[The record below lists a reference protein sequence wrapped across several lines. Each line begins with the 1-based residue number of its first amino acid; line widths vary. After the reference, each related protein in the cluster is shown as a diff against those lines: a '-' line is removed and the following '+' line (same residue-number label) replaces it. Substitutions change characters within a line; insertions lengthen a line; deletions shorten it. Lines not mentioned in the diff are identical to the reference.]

1 MARALRHMANRSH
14 PLKAPRPASP
24 AGPRPRPVAEVLDV
38 LGGEAFL
45 QGELASAD
53 ALLARVREGLPFA
66 AAAAVM
72 DRYAISRDGLCAI
85 LHLSRRNFLRR
96 RTQTRLSPDESDRL
110 YRLARVLAHA
120 NRVFEDPAA
129 SADWIRTPNLALG
142 EQPPL
147 ALLDT
152 DLGVEQVDQVLGRI
166 EHGIAG

>member
-1 MARALRHMANRSH
+1 MLGGGGALPDA
-14 PLKAPRPASP
+14 PAS
-24 AGPRPRPVAEVLDV
+24 AGD
-38 LGGEAFL
+38 
-45 QGELASAD
+45 
-53 ALLARVREGLPFA
+53 LLARVREGLPFA

-72 DRYAISRDGLCAI
+72 EGYGIPRDDLCAV

-96 RTQTRLSPDESDRL
+96 RTQGRLSADESDRL

-129 SADWIRTPNLALG
+129 SADWLRTPNLALG
-142 EQPPL
+142 DAPPL

>member
-1 MARALRHMANRSH
+1 MAHRSH
-14 PLKAPRPASP
+14 PLKTPRPAS
-24 AGPRPRPVAEVLDV
+24 ASGPRARQVEEVLDV
-38 LGGEAFL
+38 LGGDAVL
-45 QGELASAD
+45 PGELASAD
-53 ALLARVREGLPFA
+53 DLLARVREGLPFA
-66 AAAAVM
+66 TAASVM
-72 DRYAISRDGLCAI
+72 DRYGISRDGLCAI

-96 RTQTRLSPDESDRL
+96 RTQDRLSPDESDRL